1 MRNARVVST
10 DWFGRCPGYLAL
22 AALAMAVIASSGRG
36 AEGPAVQGTWIVHE
50 WGTFLSVQGS
60 DGATLGGMVDSEENL
75 PRFVRERAGRL
86 SRSGLTLRPSD
97 CPGL

>member
-1 MRNARVVST
+1 V
-10 DWFGRCPGYLAL
+10 YLAL
-22 AALAMAVIASSGRG
+22 AMLAVAVIASSGRG
-36 AEGPAVQGTWIVHE
+36 AEGPAVQGTWIHE

-60 DGATLGGMVDSEENL
+60 DGATLGGMVDPEENL

-97 CPGL
+97 CPGV